1 MNPAPIGTRIRI
13 TGNSNSHHY
22 RPGGVYRVHDVDDDG
37 TFKAIDENGLV
48 GDYLKWRDCELVGI
62 GWEWLRTQLDARSLD
77 LLAAFDGV
85 EHLTLRPEIEAML
98 VSSIPR
104 LDQAIVG
111 VLPGIEESTS
121 LLAARFAEAESED
134 DCDLN
139 RLLSDD

>member
-22 RPGGVYRVHDVDDDG
+22 RPGGVYRVHEVDDDG
-37 TFKAIDENGLV
+37 TFKAIDEYGTV
-48 GDYLKWRDCELVGI
+48 GDYLKWRDCEPVGI

-77 LLAAFDGV
+77 LLAAFEGV

-104 LDQAIVG
+104 LDQAILG
-111 VLPGIEESTS
+111 VLPGIEENAAG
-121 LLAARFAEAESED
+121 LAASFAATAAED
-134 DCDLN
+134 DDLN
-139 RLLSDD
+139 QLFGEV